1 MNEVTNS
8 NLLITIQSDEPN
20 ITVAKVVKQSKVTSV
35 KSLETL
41 LSEKNLRI
49 DPIISD
55 GACLFRALSFQMNGH
70 QDQHLKYR
78 EEICQFIERNY
89 DEFVAFIASLNDLSD
104 NELLDENNLALTDQ
118 EKFQIYIQ
126 ELRKPETYGDDACL
140 ISFCKIHQ
148 VSVIVIQ
155 LNQEDIPFENADSKK
170 TLYLLYDRSIRHYS
184 SLSKVINDE
193 IGNTS
198 ALQPDQNLIPKAV
211 RGLAGLLTTMEEKGE
226 LSDDSD
232 SNNGYFD
239 KLIDKESSDLLKKNA
254 SENRAEIEQM
264 NLAIEK
270 RKNLITKNEKDREVL
285 RFWKENAETRVRIN
299 EKDREN
305 AYNRIVRNIINEEKW
320 NREMRYLKKN
330 DPLIPIN
337 SYKDALG

>member
-1 MNEVTNS
+1 MP
-8 NLLITIQSDEPN
+8 LQSKEPN
-20 ITVAKVVKQSKVTSV
+20 ITVHKIAKTSNVTTP
-35 KSLETL
+35 KSLDTL
-41 LSEKNLRI
+41 ISERNLKI
-49 DPIISD
+49 DPIIGD
-55 GACLFRALSFQMNGH
+55 GACLFRALSFQMNGN
-70 QDQHLKYR
+70 QDQHLEYR
-78 EEICQFIERNY
+78 KDISQFIERNY
-89 DEFVAFIASLNDLSD
+89 DEFVAYVDSLNDINTDDYS
-104 NELLDENNLALTDQ
+104 NEIYLKKTDA
-118 EKFQIYIQ
+118 EKFQTYIQ
-126 ELRKPETYGDDACL
+126 DLRKPETYGDDACI

-155 LNQEDIPFENADSKK
+155 LNQEDIRFESANLKK

-239 KLIDKESSDLLKKNA
+239 NLIDKESSDLLKKNA

-270 RKNLITKNEKDREVL
+270 RKNLITKNDKDLEVL

-320 NREMRYLKKN
+320 NREMRYLRKN